1 MFINLSNH
9 NSSGWSEEQISAA
22 KSFGEIVDIKFPE
35 IAPEADRNS
44 IASLAEEYVRM
55 ISEKY
60 NPKEDVVH
68 IMGEMC
74 FCFQAIGKLQNLG
87 FRCLASTTKRIVQTD
102 ENGWQKSCFSFV
114 RFRDY

>member
-9 NSSGWSEEQISAA
+9 NSSNWTEEQIAAA
-22 KSFGEIVDIKFPE
+22 KRFGEIVDINFPE
-35 IAPEADRNS
+35 IAPEADKDS
-44 IASLAEEYVRM
+44 IASLAEEYAQ
-55 ISEKY
+55 ILSEKY

-74 FCFQAIGKLQNLG
+74 FCFQAIGKLKSSG

-102 ENGWQKSCFSFV
+102 ENGWKKSYFSFV